1 MSNETLMVIAIVVAA
16 IVVVLAVW
24 MLFSRRKTAALRAR
38 FGPEY
43 DHAVH
48 EFGNQAKAEDALAAR
63 QRRIANVQIRSLSTE
78 ERNRFAAQWH
88 EAQARFVDDPPAS
101 IQEADRLV
109 NEVMNARGYPMAEFE
124 GRAEDISVDH
134 PHVVRNYRAAHEI
147 ALLRDRGEA
156 STEDL
161 RKALVY
167 YRDLFDELL
176 EAHVAAGPRGARQ

>member
-1 MSNETLMVIAIVVAA
+1 VFIIFA
-16 IVVVLAVW
+16 IVVVAILAW
-24 MLFSRRKTAALRAR
+24 YLLRQERSKKLRAR

-48 EFGNQAKAEDALAAR
+48 EFGNQAKAEDALTAR
-63 QRRIANVQIRSLSTE
+63 QRRIAKVQIRSLSTE

-101 IQEADRLV
+101 IQDADRLV

-124 GRAEDISVDH
+124 SRAEDISVDH

-147 ALLRDRGEA
+147 AVRRDRGQA

-176 EAHVAAGPRGARQ
+176 EAHVAAGPKGARQ

>member
-1 MSNETLMVIAIVVAA
+1 MTTTTLVFIIFA
-16 IVVVLAVW
+16 IVVVAILAW
-24 MLFSRRKTAALRAR
+24 YLLRQERSKKLRAR

-63 QRRIANVQIRSLSTE
+63 QRRIAKVQIRSLSTE

-101 IQEADRLV
+101 IQDADRLV

-124 GRAEDISVDH
+124 SRAEDISVDH

-147 ALLRDRGEA
+147 AVLRDQGQA

>member
-1 MSNETLMVIAIVVAA
+1 MTTTTLVFIIFA
-16 IVVVLAVW
+16 IVVVAILAW
-24 MLFSRRKTAALRAR
+24 YLLRQERSKKLRAK

-63 QRRIANVQIRSLSTE
+63 QKRIAKVQIRSLSTE

-101 IQEADRLV
+101 IQDADRLV

-124 GRAEDISVDH
+124 SRAEDISVDH
-134 PHVVRNYRAAHEI
+134 PLVVRNYRAAHEI
-147 ALLRDRGEA
+147 AVLRDRGQA

-176 EAHVAAGPRGARQ
+176 EAHVAAGPRGTRQ